1 MKKFLE
7 KLDKAEE
14 IILIVLLLIQV
25 FLVFFYSFGRYTQ
38 LYWIPWGEEFSR
50 YCMVWMAMIGMI
62 VGAKS
67 GAHFAV
73 TAFDKIMPKWLYRA
87 FVILRIILVDA
98 ACLFASYWGVKVV
111 QNQMEIAQVSPA
123 LQMPIWIMYAAIPFG
138 LFFTAVRYTQH
149 NINNIKGQSS
159 DEEVQL

>member
-1 MKKFLE
+1 MKRLLE
-7 KLDKAEE
+7 KLDKIEN
-14 IILIVLLLIQV
+14 IILVILLAIQV

-50 YCMVWMAMIGMI
+50 YCMIWMAMIGMI

-73 TAFDKIMPKWLYRA
+73 TAFDKIMPKALYKV

-98 ACLFASYWGVKVV
+98 ACLFASYWGIMVVK
-111 QNQMEIAQVSPA
+111 NQFDIKQLSPA

-149 NINNIKGQSS
+149 NINNMKGLSS